1 MHLQKLRILAHHIRP
16 SSFTR
21 ALSSSL
27 CEDTQAMLAKAKQ
40 SEGQPTLFDKIL
52 DKSVPS
58 EMVYETE
65 HVYCFRDIA
74 PQAPTHVLCIPK
86 VRDAL
91 TGLKM
96 AEDRHEAILGKLMIA
111 ASKVAHMENL
121 DEGYRIVVNDG
132 PLGCQSV
139 YHLHLHVLGG
149 RQMTWPPG

>member
-1 MHLQKLRILAHHIRP
+1 
-16 SSFTR
+16 
-21 ALSSSL
+21 
-27 CEDTQAMLAKAKQ
+27 MLAKAKQ

-96 AEDRHEAILGKLMIA
+96 AESSTHGEF
-111 ASKVAHMENL
+111 
-121 DEGYRIVVNDG
+121 
-132 PLGCQSV
+132 
-139 YHLHLHVLGG
+139 G
-149 RQMTWPPG
+149 RRLSNCCE